1 MRIYIHKYIHKYINI
16 YIHEELG
23 GLLLP
28 EASGSYIMAASPNKT
43 S

>member
-1 MRIYIHKYIHKYINI
+1 MYIYIYIP

-28 EASGSYIMAASPNKT
+28 EPSGSYIMVASPNKT